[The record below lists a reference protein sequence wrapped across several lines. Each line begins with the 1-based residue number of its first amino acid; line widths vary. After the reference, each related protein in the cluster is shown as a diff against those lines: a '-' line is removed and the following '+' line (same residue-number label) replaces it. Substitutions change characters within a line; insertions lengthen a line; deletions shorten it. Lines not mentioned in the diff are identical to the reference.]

1 MRVADVITSNLDAA
15 RAQMGVSLGWHIIVA
30 SLGVG
35 FPIVILV
42 AEWRALRRKDADAMR
57 LARTWARTAGVLFA
71 VGAVSGTIISFEM
84 GILWP
89 GLLGTYGAVIG
100 LPFALEG
107 IAFFLEAIF
116 VGIYLYGWDRLSPRV
131 HLLSGV
137 PVAVAG
143 VASAFFIVTAN
154 AWMNDPQGFNLV
166 NGKVVNPDP
175 LKAMFNP
182 ATAPE
187 AIHLLLAS
195 LMVTGFVVASV
206 YAFAFLRGR
215 RDRYHRLGFIIAFV
229 FAAITTPLQV
239 VAGDVAA
246 RYVADRQPV
255 KLAALEGQA
264 QTEKGAPEHIGGI
277 FINGQLHGAIL
288 IPHALSI
295 LAYGN
300 PNSTVKGLDSVASAD
315 QPPVNEV
322 HIAFDLMVGIGF
334 FLLALSSWLAWTWRR
349 IRALPKS
356 PWFFR
361 AAVFAGPAAV
371 IAMEAGWVTTE
382 VGRQPWTVYG
392 ILRTDQAIS
401 TAPGLFVLF
410 YVLLAVYTVLT
421 ISTLLVLR
429 RLGARATRTP
439 RTMPQI
445 VAS

>member
-1 MRVADVITSNLDAA
+1 MHVADAITSNLAAA

-42 AEWRALRRKDADAMR
+42 AEWRALRRKDEDAMR

-89 GLLGTYGAVIG
+89 GLLGTYGSVIG

-116 VGIYLYGWDRLSPRV
+116 VGIYLYGWDRLSPRA

-143 VASAFFIVTAN
+143 IASAFFIVTAN
-154 AWMNDPQGFNLV
+154 AWMNDPQGFTLV
-166 NGKVVNPDP
+166 NGKVTNPDP

-215 RDRYHRLGFIIAFV
+215 RDRYHRLGFVIAFV
-229 FAAITTPLQV
+229 FAAVTTPLQV

-255 KLAALEGQA
+255 KLAAFEGQA
-264 QTEKGAPEHIGGI
+264 QTERGAPEHLGGV
-277 FINGQLHGAIL
+277 FVNGQLHGAIL

-300 PNSTVKGLDSVASAD
+300 PDSTVKGLNSVAPAD

-334 FLLALSSWLAWTWRR
+334 SLLALSAWLAWTWRR
-349 IRALPKS
+349 LRALPRS
-356 PWFFR
+356 RWFFR
-361 AAVFAGPAAV
+361 AAVLAGPAAV
-371 IAMEAGWVTTE
+371 VAMEAGWVTTE

-429 RLGARATRTP
+429 RLGARSTQASRS
-439 RTMPQI
+439 MPQL